1 MNLFGKSEVVEN
13 VVFQSLCNCCP
24 FHVFGCYQ
32 PRITSKTVS
41 AAQDVVVSLR
51 AWSDFAKKIKI
62 DNVERRRAPRGKDE
76 LLLRLYFVM
85 GPVGLSLTREAVC
98 QHNAYLLRWLW

>member
-1 MNLFGKSEVVEN
+1 MED
-13 VVFQSLCNCCP
+13 VVFQSLYDCRP

-32 PRITSKTVS
+32 PSITSEAVS

-51 AWSDFAKKIKI
+51 AWTDFAKKIKI
-62 DNVERRRAPRGKDE
+62 DHVQRRRTPRGKDE

-85 GPVGLSLTREAVC
+85 GPVGLSLTWEAVC
-98 QHNAYLLRWLW
+98 QYDAYLCRWIW